1 MGSKAES
8 KTTKNARAMRI
19 SATLEKL
26 YPEGRISLDFTTP
39 WECLAATILS
49 AQCTDARVNRVTPEL
64 FRAIPD
70 VDAMGAAPLDKIE
83 KLIVTTGF
91 FRSKAR
97 SLKTCA
103 AMIVNDFEGKLP
115 ESIEDL
121 VRLPGVGRKT
131 ANVILGHVFGRP
143 GFVVDTHVRRLT
155 YRLGLTLERDPE
167 KIETDLT
174 RILPPEKW
182 TGFSMRLILHG
193 RRVCYARG
201 PKCDECA
208 LAPDCPRI
216 GVIGKSTPKQA
227 ASPPRRPKRT
237 ASRH

>member
-1 MGSKAES
+1 MRESRVGSKAES

-26 YPEGRISLDFTTP
+26 YLEGRISLDFTTP

-70 VDAMGAAPLDKIE
+70 VGAMAAAPLDKIE

-115 ESIEDL
+115 ETMEEL
-121 VRLPGVGRKT
+121 VRLPGVHPQLDRVRQIPSELRAPCEDHRG
-131 ANVILGHVFGRP
+131 P
-143 GFVVDTHVRRLT
+143 GFSEE
-155 YRLGLTLERDPE
+155 TLEHVG
-167 KIETDLT
+167 
-174 RILPPEKW
+174 LP
-182 TGFSMRLILHG
+182 
-193 RRVCYARG
+193 
-201 PKCDECA
+201 
-208 LAPDCPRI
+208 
-216 GVIGKSTPKQA
+216 
-227 ASPPRRPKRT
+227 
-237 ASRH
+237 